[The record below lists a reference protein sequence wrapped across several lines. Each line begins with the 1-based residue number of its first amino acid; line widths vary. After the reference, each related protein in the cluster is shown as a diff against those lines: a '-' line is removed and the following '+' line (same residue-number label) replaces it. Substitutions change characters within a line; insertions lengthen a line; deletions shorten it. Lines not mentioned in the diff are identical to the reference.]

1 MADDE
6 FNFDFENSLEPPQ
19 NHQQNGSH
27 IAPDLPP
34 GAPIGQSI
42 GNYKK
47 NYRQTVC
54 TYWLKGLC
62 MKGDTCGFLHEFNP
76 ERMPVCRS
84 LLKYGVCKEPDCPYK
99 HSLTD
104 IKECNMF
111 KLGFCVY
118 GPQCR
123 YRHTRSSGPPPDPST
138 IEAAKP
144 RDYRNINV
152 VVNSVN
158 TGIAANDRPG
168 AQAGR
173 GRGQGRYGGG
183 GRGQMITNG
192 HDGYGGPRQ
201 LMNRPWED
209 HNMQGP
215 PIRQGPQPPSQPPGR
230 PTPGGP
236 NILAAVGQQG
246 LPYGY

>member
-1 MADDE
+1 MADDD
-6 FNFDFENSLEPPQ
+6 FSFDFENSLEPPQ
-19 NHQQNGSH
+19 AAQQGGAQ

-34 GAPIGQSI
+34 GAPIGQSL

-123 YRHTRSSGPPPDPST
+123 YRHTRVSGPPPDPST
-138 IEAAKP
+138 LEAAKP
-144 RDYRNINV
+144 RDFRNINV

-158 TGIAANDRPG
+158 TGIASSDRPG
-168 AQAGR
+168 LTAGR
-173 GRGQGRYGGG
+173 GRGQGRHGGG
-183 GRGQMITNG
+183 GRGQMIANG
-192 HDGYGGPRQ
+192 HDNYNGPRQIADRPWEGFSMQGGPR
-201 LMNRPWED
+201 R
-209 HNMQGP
+209 
-215 PIRQGPQPPSQPPGR
+215 PQPPSQPP
-230 PTPGGP
+230 PGGP
-236 NILAAVGQQG
+236 MQNGTGILAAVGQQG
-246 LPYGY
+246 LPYGF